1 MGTVAAALKIG
12 QQGAVNGR
20 SADDRNRDMIQI
32 ENVRY
37 RYPKSSVDALAS
49 VSLII
54 GSGNCFGLLGPNG
67 AGKSTLLA
75 LLTGALRLQ
84 SGEIRIDGRSVCD
97 APEAAKHRAA
107 LVPQDLAFYPSLTG
121 RENLA
126 FFAGIQGLSGAA
138 SRAALARSI
147 EICALGAVV
156 DQRAET
162 YSGGLRRRLNL
173 AIGLA
178 SVPSILY
185 LDEPTVGID
194 AFSRDCIRAAI
205 RDLRAAGTTIVY
217 TSHYM
222 EEVEALCDELAVLDR
237 GRLIARAATEALLG
251 RAAERRLELVFE
263 QPPAEA
269 PLGALSGLDATWL
282 DPRRVVIA
290 VDDERRVADIL
301 STLATEGHAINR
313 VAYGFRSLEEV
324 YRALL
329 AEAA

>member
-1 MGTVAAALKIG
+1 
-12 QQGAVNGR
+12 
-20 SADDRNRDMIQI
+20 MIQV

-49 VSLII
+49 VSL
-54 GSGNCFGLLGPNG
+54 SVARGNCFGLLGPNG

-84 SGEIRIDGRSVCD
+84 SGEIRIDGRSVRD
-97 APEAAKHRAA
+97 DPEAAKRRCS
-107 LVPQDLAFYPSLTG
+107 LVPQELAFYPSLTG

-126 FFAGIQGLSGAA
+126 FFAGFQGLSGAA
-138 SRAALARSI
+138 SRAAIASSV
-147 EICALGAVV
+147 EICALGDVV
-156 DQRAET
+156 DRRTET
-162 YSGGLRRRLNL
+162 YSGGLKRRLNL
-173 AIGLA
+173 AIGLL

-194 AFSRDCIRAAI
+194 AFSRDCILAAI
-205 RDLRAAGTTIVY
+205 RDFEAAGTTIVY

-222 EEVEALCDELAVLDR
+222 EEVEAVCDDLAVLDR
-237 GRLIARAATEALLG
+237 GRLIARASTEALLG

-263 QPPAEA
+263 QPPAAA
-269 PLGALSGLDATWL
+269 PLAALTGLEANWL
-282 DPRRVVIA
+282 DPRRVIVV
-290 VDDERRVADIL
+290 VDDERRVATIL
-301 STLATEGHAINR
+301 ATLATEGHAISR
-313 VAYGFRSLEEV
+313 MAYGFRSLDDV